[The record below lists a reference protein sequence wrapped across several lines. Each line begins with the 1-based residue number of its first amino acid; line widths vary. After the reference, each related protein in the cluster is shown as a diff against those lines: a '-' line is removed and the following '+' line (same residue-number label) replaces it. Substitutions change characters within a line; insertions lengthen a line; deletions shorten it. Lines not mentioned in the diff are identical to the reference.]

1 MPLMMISGGHDK
13 CDEWR
18 RLCFNMSFLRPE
30 PIVRCGGGDSVY
42 TRGRGIIAGCIVS
55 SQPPKLINKS
65 PPRNPRKRILLDW
78 KMVLIIN

>member
-1 MPLMMISGGHDK
+1 MMISGGHDK

-30 PIVRCGGGDSVY
+30 PIVLCGGGDSVY

-55 SQPPKLINKS
+55 
-65 PPRNPRKRILLDW
+65 
-78 KMVLIIN
+78 